1 MPRLSVTCQ
10 CCSFRLDSA
19 DACRVV
25 VQRLCT
31 VVAQDAKVDKGT
43 IHDIVLVGGSTRIPK
58 VQSMLQ
64 DFFNGK
70 VCARIRDGL

>member
-1 MPRLSVTCQ
+1 
-10 CCSFRLDSA
+10 
-19 DACRVV
+19 
-25 VQRLCT
+25 
-31 VVAQDAKVDKGT
+31 VDKGT

-70 VCARIRDGL
+70 VRAGGFPWCMTCLKVQWWVVSAFICGMLRRLRPAE

>member
-1 MPRLSVTCQ
+1 MCVRFRRL
-10 CCSFRLDSA
+10 
-19 DACRVV
+19 
-25 VQRLCT
+25 
-31 VVAQDAKVDKGT
+31 QDAKVDKGT

-70 VCARIRDGL
+70 VRAGGIPVMQDLSQSAMVG